1 MQTCNTTTRE
11 TRTDPVP
18 CPPVRDVSSHPLWS
32 NPGPTQSPGHT
43 DWVSVPPALPV
54 PEWPVNGTL
63 RSAASW
69 VWLSCTSAACPT
81 GLRAPLLSF
90 AGTSLFSLPSEGR
103 RSSSRCLAVAKKATK
118 SIWGSEF
125 CFHLDNCEGVGLRG
139 FHLMVRSC
147 LLEAS
152 ELSFRTATPFALY
165 ENSCHPI
172 SSLTLRNVSV
182 LFSHV
187 IGTLNI
193 LNVEASPYG
202 FNLRFPA
209 DSWY

>member
-69 VWLSCTSAACPT
+69 VWLSCTSAPRDCGLHCCRLREPACFP
-81 GLRAPLLSF
+81 
-90 AGTSLFSLPSEGR
+90 
-103 RSSSRCLAVAKKATK
+103 
-118 SIWGSEF
+118 
-125 CFHLDNCEGVGLRG
+125 FHLRDAEVLPGVWQLPKK
-139 FHLMVRSC
+139 
-147 LLEAS
+147 LLKAFGGAS
-152 ELSFRTATPFALY
+152 FVFIWITAK
-165 ENSCHPI
+165 
-172 SSLTLRNVSV
+172 V
-182 LFSHV
+182 
-187 IGTLNI
+187 
-193 LNVEASPYG
+193 
-202 FNLRFPA
+202 
-209 DSWY
+209 